1 MERVAAAAKTACLD
15 SLLVKLPLGLHSLIG
30 PTGMELSGGEK
41 QRLLI
46 ARAVYRDTPLIL
58 LDEATSS
65 LDAPTERKIVENLKS
80 YGEGRTMVIAAHRL
94 STITHADLILLMD
107 SGRIVESGT
116 HTSLLSLSGRYSDF
130 VKGQI
135 NQT

>member
-1 MERVAAAAKTACLD
+1 MERVASAARTACLD
-15 SLLVKLPLGLHSLIG
+15 SLLDKLPLGLHTLVG

-46 ARAVYRDTPLIL
+46 ARAVYRDTPVLL

-65 LDAPTERKIVENLKS
+65 LDAPTEKQIVENLKN

-94 STITHADLILLMD
+94 STITHADQIIFMD
-107 SGRIVESGT
+107 GGKVIEAGT
-116 HTSLLSLSGRYSDF
+116 HASLLSLSGRYSAF
-130 VKGQI
+130 VKGQ
-135 NQT
+135 TV